1 MSSVEGTSGSS
12 LWDYT
17 KTETR
22 KVTQS
27 SSGTTVVDGDTKA
40 FKNASDAMGK
50 DQFLTLL
57 VAQLQYQDPLKPAE
71 DTQFISQ
78 LAQFSQLE
86 FTQNSTA
93 AISTLAS
100 NMQAFM
106 DMQNMQAQSIT
117 NASATPLLGKE
128 VRVMESSF
136 KYGGVGG
143 KELNIFL
150 AEGHKNGVAVIK
162 NADGK
167 VVAEIEVGVDS
178 IKGGETTIKWDGK
191 DSKDGKD
198 GQTLCLGGTYT
209 VEVMDINQSKSVGYA
224 YQDGMVSGV
233 SFHSGGASLT
243 INGTQFGLGYLVNV
257 QEVGS
262 RIMESSFKYSGTD
275 GREFNIFLSEGN
287 KDGLAVIKD
296 ANGNV
301 VAKLDVS
308 ADSNKGGDTKI
319 KWDGKN
325 DGIIVPEGSYTIE
338 VMDVANSK
346 SIGYAYKTVA

>member
-1 MSSVEGTSGSS
+1 MSSVEGTSSNSG
-12 LWDYT
+12 LADYT
-17 KTETR
+17 KKVEPR
-22 KVTQS
+22 KVST
-27 SSGTTVVDGDTKA
+27 GGVVNEGDTRA
-40 FKNASDAMGK
+40 FTTPGGEMGK
-50 DQFLTLL
+50 DQFLNLL
-57 VAQLQYQDPLKPAE
+57 VAQLRYQDPLKPAE
-71 DTQFISQ
+71 DTQFITQ

-86 FTQNSTA
+86 FTQNSTS

-128 VRVMESSF
+128 VRMMEATFNYSGMEGREF
-136 KYGGVGG
+136 
-143 KELNIFL
+143 NIFL
-150 AEGHKNGVAVIK
+150 AEGYKTGIAVIK
-162 NADGK
+162 DADGK
-167 VVAEIEVGVDS
+167 IVAEIDVSVDS
-178 IKGGETTIKWDGK
+178 IKGGETTAKWDGK
-191 DSKDGKD
+191 DGDK
-198 GQTLCLGGTYT
+198 TCLGGKYT
-209 VEVMDINQSKSVGYA
+209 IEIMDANQKKSVGYA

-325 DGIIVPEGSYTIE
+325 DGIIVPEGTYTIE